1 MAKIENTTVY
11 PTVTPAM
18 DDYIVGTDVSD
29 DNKTVTF
36 LVSDIAGGGGG
47 LLQGLQSV
55 LDTGNAATQDINLT
69 GHIELFG
76 GPGVGYIDL
85 CQIFLSGS
93 VGAPGDVLTSQGIG
107 ACATWT
113 SPAAANCCSLKDTL
127 AVGNTTGGTDI
138 LTTGSILMSGANQTL
153 SMTNGTDL
161 VIDGSGSINIAPGT
175 TIDDATGTFG
185 APGQVLTWDGAQI
198 VWADPALANCCT
210 IQGTLT
216 AGNTAIGVGIN
227 FEGPSS
233 TTFDADA
240 LIQSSGANTWS
251 GTNTFSGTLDV
262 DGPIEDNNGLV
273 GVAGQIL
280 SSTGVGV
287 AWINNTGASTLQE
300 VLDAG
305 NTAVQDINLTGLIDL
320 SGSLVLGT
328 NTTISANAS
337 VGNVGDY
344 LTATAT
350 GVEWTTPKLTC
361 CNLDDT
367 LTVGNTSN
375 NNILLTGAANI
386 TAPSMTPGFIVANN
400 GTGVA
405 GQILQSNGNSIT
417 WVNAPGGMSTFDV
430 RADSGANLPIVNND
444 ILTFTGQVGNNPIY
458 TKAMAVDTVEIHH
471 ALGTGPV
478 GQFTYAT
485 VTVDQYGH
493 VSAINSGV
501 TPTDTTYDL
510 SSQQNGNNSTL
521 SLIGSD
527 GTTDNVQ
534 IIAGTNITITDTGN
548 SITLDATGGGG
559 SMSSFKIEDGAG
571 ATQGITDGE
580 SIFFLAGTGLTSAVT
595 AVDTVTY
602 TLANTGVV
610 AGAYTN
616 ADITVNAQGQIT
628 AASNGTVGGS
638 ATFTSAQN
646 GSNVDM
652 TYLQTNPANT
662 DIVKL
667 VAGSNIT
674 LTDNGSNEITIASSG
689 GGGGG
694 MTSFDVTADGGPS
707 QTISDQD
714 KLDVLGGTGIQTT
727 TSNVDTLTITNT
739 GVTEIVAGAGIN
751 INQST
756 GSVTIAATGGGTQSN
771 TIFISRKFYSPNAG
785 LTKQDPNKDFW
796 LYEDPCDPSAPLPS
810 NTIMSNDLIGYN
822 IFDPTITNPSNGGR
836 IMNSILWAS
845 PGNNGPCINNEFY
858 ELCTVNV
865 RLAMDIKNLTVN
877 LYKRTIC
884 NNESD
889 IVPWYLMGSCTLIQT
904 AGLYNDMICC
914 QMDLSG
920 IPIQDLR
927 LGQDEAIMMAVTT
940 TATSLFK
947 FSGQIDFELKRLYLI

>member
-1 MAKIENTTVY
+1 
-11 PTVTPAM
+11 
-18 DDYIVGTDVSD
+18 
-29 DNKTVTF
+29 
-36 LVSDIAGGGGG
+36 
-47 LLQGLQSV
+47 
-55 LDTGNAATQDINLT
+55 
-69 GHIELFG
+69 
-76 GPGVGYIDL
+76 
-85 CQIFLSGS
+85 
-93 VGAPGDVLTSQGIG
+93 
-107 ACATWT
+107 
-113 SPAAANCCSLKDTL
+113 
-127 AVGNTTGGTDI
+127 
-138 LTTGSILMSGANQTL
+138 
-153 SMTNGTDL
+153 
-161 VIDGSGSINIAPGT
+161 
-175 TIDDATGTFG
+175 
-185 APGQVLTWDGAQI
+185 
-198 VWADPALANCCT
+198 
-210 IQGTLT
+210 
-216 AGNTAIGVGIN
+216 
-227 FEGPSS
+227 
-233 TTFDADA
+233 
-240 LIQSSGANTWS
+240 
-251 GTNTFSGTLDV
+251 
-262 DGPIEDNNGLV
+262 
-273 GVAGQIL
+273 
-280 SSTGVGV
+280 
-287 AWINNTGASTLQE
+287 
-300 VLDAG
+300 
-305 NTAVQDINLTGLIDL
+305 
-320 SGSLVLGT
+320 
-328 NTTISANAS
+328 
-337 VGNVGDY
+337 
-344 LTATAT
+344 
-350 GVEWTTPKLTC
+350 
-361 CNLDDT
+361 
-367 LTVGNTSN
+367 
-375 NNILLTGAANI
+375 
-386 TAPSMTPGFIVANN
+386 
-400 GTGVA
+400 
-405 GQILQSNGNSIT
+405 
-417 WVNAPGGMSTFDV
+417 
-430 RADSGANLPIVNND
+430 
-444 ILTFTGQVGNNPIY
+444 
-458 TKAMAVDTVEIHH
+458 
-471 ALGTGPV
+471 
-478 GQFTYAT
+478 
-485 VTVDQYGH
+485 
-493 VSAINSGV
+493 
-501 TPTDTTYDL
+501 
-510 SSQQNGNNSTL
+510 
-521 SLIGSD
+521 
-527 GTTDNVQ
+527 
-534 IIAGTNITITDTGN
+534 
-548 SITLDATGGGG
+548 
-559 SMSSFKIEDGAG
+559 MSSFKIEDGAG

-845 PGNNGPCINNEFY
+845 PGSNGPCINNEFY